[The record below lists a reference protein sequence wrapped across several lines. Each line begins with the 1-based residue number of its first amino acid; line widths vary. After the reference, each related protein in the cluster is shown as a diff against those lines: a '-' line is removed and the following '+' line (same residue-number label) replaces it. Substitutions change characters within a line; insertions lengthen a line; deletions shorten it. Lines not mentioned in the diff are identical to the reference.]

1 MKKYFMFDDEPIT
14 GKMYF
19 GRYIVGSFLFL
30 FGVGIW
36 IISASA
42 YKRSSTF
49 NWSKEYQIISAIV
62 IPIVPLSGILG
73 QYRTDLNLLDFFA
86 IITVLLHFI
95 LIFKN
100 GNKIKN

>member
-1 MKKYFMFDDEPIT
+1 MFDDEPIT

-19 GRYIVGSFLFL
+19 WRYIVGSFLFL

-49 NWSKEYQIISAIV
+49 NWSKEYQIISAIF
-62 IPIVPLSGILG
+62 IPIVSLSGILG
-73 QYRTDLNLLDFFA
+73 QYSTNLNLLDFFS
-86 IITVLLHFI
+86 IIAVLMHFI